1 MKILKNIINFIM
13 ITINIV
19 LYIISAFTSNKIYFT
34 IFTIVIISLLLWNTY
49 KKIKYLN
56 NLSSKIS
63 KLLRYI

>member
-34 IFTIVIISLLLWNTY
+34 IFIS
-49 KKIKYLN
+49 KIKFKGKY
-56 NLSSKIS
+56 KIVLIKNVMFVS
-63 KLLRYI
+63 IVYFKKS